1 MSTIYLLII
10 RHLKVQGIMLE
21 TVKEQ
26 FLVFEN
32 KETLESWL
40 RNNGFVYGHSD
51 IFKNTPGEYYWFHQK
66 DTAWD
71 RVEVEISEHILTD
84 KNTEAGGWIAGLM
97 YRNPCMYSRH
107 LELQV

>member
-21 TVKEQ
+21 VVEEQ
-26 FLVFEN
+26 FLVFEK
-32 KETLESWL
+32 KETMEIWL

-51 IFKNTPGEYYWFHQK
+51 IFKNTPGEFYWFHQK

-71 RVEVEISEHILTD
+71 HVEVKMHEQTL
-84 KNTEAGGWIAGLM
+84 AGEDIEVEGWIASLM
-97 YRNPCMYSRH
+97 YRNPCKYSRH
-107 LELQV
+107 L